1 MAPAAVE
8 GLAVE
13 PVTDRA
19 AGAASL
25 ATVGHGVA
33 ARLLPAAASIL
44 GLAYGRRRPQSL
56 CPDGAALAGERRIWI
71 WLLELL
77 LFLSAMLAGLTG
89 LISGDRAVEAR
100 QVERT
105 AVAASAAVDPGAK
118 AAEAAA
124 RIVIRRDGTGR
135 VHPAPAPSPALA
147 ALELPQAAP
156 VDERRLE

>member
-8 GLAVE
+8 GLAFE
-13 PVTDRA
+13 PVADRA
-19 AGAASL
+19 AGAAPL
-25 ATVGHGVA
+25 DRFAHGAA

-56 CPDGAALAGERRIWI
+56 CRHRMQ
-71 WLLELL
+71 LL

-89 LISGDRAVEAR
+89 LISGDRAVDLR

-105 AVAASAAVDPGAK
+105 AIAASAAADF
-118 AAEAAA
+118 AAQTADASAQVSGPAVPEA
-124 RIVIRRDGTGR
+124 RILAPD
-135 VHPAPAPSPALA
+135 PAPAFPSAAPAV
-147 ALELPQAAP
+147 PQTAP